1 PTVSHLTGLK
11 APGDLQGKSLRP
23 LLGHPER
30 LGKRK
35 YAYSVVT
42 RGEKMGFALR
52 DQRWR
57 YGKWP
62 DGEELYN
69 LSNDPQEKRNLAALP
84 QVSDRLQEFRGI
96 LESVQERATSGRK
109 PSKN

>member
-1 PTVSHLTGLK
+1 MDGSQKVVPVFVR
-11 APGDLQGKSLRP
+11 SLFVNTIF
-23 LLGHPER
+23 LM
-30 LGKRK
+30 
-35 YAYSVVT
+35 VQIV
-42 RGEKMGFALR
+42 
-52 DQRWR
+52 
-57 YGKWP
+57 GKWP